1 MSNENQKQ
9 MWMEEALALVPERY
23 GRDEWR
29 EYFAPMLGRCNSKS
43 RHTFWQWLRLTL
55 AKSSD
60 TSWLLDLMQE
70 SRISPEAE
78 PKSADGF
85 EYVVNGDTA
94 LIKVGDEKA
103 HAIWRIPVAHLDW
116 AKEQFPVWLRR
127 LPDLEPPELARQR
140 EIKHQLRYLS
150 RYLTDEQK
158 TSLRKEV
165 DDLSSQVDKAYT
177 PVPRYCLMRSAGG
190 RDTPVHRLFVN
201 AGDDDEVGAINGDFL
216 DYTTTKVKVTL
227 EPVPDKDGIAGGR
240 GESETRIVEVSN
252 LQIVPMSEAKQADF
266 EKSLLQYKITLQGDI
281 SETPLKVMVNWDLGK
296 RTGVYGQIMDCG
308 ESAPLKRSEEY
319 SPERFEGMPIKTLT
333 PDTPRQGLNVDAL
346 RRKWRGF

>member
-1 MSNENQKQ
+1 
-9 MWMEEALALVPERY
+9 
-23 GRDEWR
+23 
-29 EYFAPMLGRCNSKS
+29 
-43 RHTFWQWLRLTL
+43 
-55 AKSSD
+55 
-60 TSWLLDLMQE
+60 
-70 SRISPEAE
+70 
-78 PKSADGF
+78 
-85 EYVVNGDTA
+85 
-94 LIKVGDEKA
+94 
-103 HAIWRIPVAHLDW
+103 
-116 AKEQFPVWLRR
+116 
-127 LPDLEPPELARQR
+127 
-140 EIKHQLRYLS
+140 
-150 RYLTDEQK
+150 
-158 TSLRKEV
+158 
-165 DDLSSQVDKAYT
+165 
-177 PVPRYCLMRSAGG
+177 
-190 RDTPVHRLFVN
+190 VHRLFVN